1 MEKMRYV
8 KKGPKRL
15 VFLVLAT
22 LSLCLPTQYTFAQ
35 ESFVNVYAGKLAF
48 INAFEVFLI
57 VGVLMFVNFV
67 LFHSN
72 KNTERNTE
80 L

>member
-1 MEKMRYV
+1 MEKMRSV

-15 VFLVLAT
+15 VFLILFI
-22 LSLCLPTQYTFAQ
+22 LSLCLSAQPIFAQ
-35 ESFVNVYAGKLAF
+35 GNAGNMYAGKLAF
-48 INAFEVFLI
+48 ISGFQVVLI
-57 VGVLMFVNFV
+57 VGALMLFNFV

>member
-1 MEKMRYV
+1 MEKMRSV

-15 VFLVLAT
+15 VFLVLFI
-22 LSLCLPTQYTFAQ
+22 LSLCLSAQPIFAQ
-35 ESFVNVYAGKLAF
+35 GHTGNTYAGNLAF
-48 INAFEVFLI
+48 ISGFEIVLI
-57 VGVLMFVNFV
+57 VGALILFNFV